1 MKRIE
6 YDPEMYWP
14 TVIINEGTPYVLK
27 KCNRRGVNDPCEL
40 CDLRLQCYSPN
51 ENHRLV
57 ALCTSDDRGQAWYFE
72 EDWTIYDKNVSE
84 FLNQDYK
91 DIQDN
96 LEEENRIKDLTLKHD
111 L

>member
-27 KCNRRGVNDPCEL
+27 KCNRKGVNNPCEL
-40 CDLRLQCYSPN
+40 CDLRLLCDDGDDYT
-51 ENHRLV
+51 RLTS
-57 ALCTSDDRGQAWYFE
+57 LCTSDDRDEAWFFE
-72 EDWTIYDKNVSE
+72 EDWMIYDKIVGE

-91 DIQDN
+91 DIQNN